1 MNQTKFGGIEI
12 LSDIIF
18 AVKYYLWTEGCQMN
32 FADSQRVAFT
42 LERMGFSPTA
52 LPEDANLIIL
62 NTCVIRQSA
71 EDKAYSR
78 LQSLKPIKK
87 RNPDLIINLM
97 GCLVGKQEPSFLK
110 KAFPTVDVFS
120 APSDLFPLIHYLNQR
135 EGKII
140 NEGKTDL
147 QSRWL
152 DGEGPL
158 PASMVGKAVT
168 AFVPVVL
175 GCSHACTYC
184 VIPSRRGA
192 ESSRPP
198 DEIIQ
203 EVQMLVKKGVRE
215 VTLLGQIVDR
225 YGKENPAY
233 PSLASL
239 LAQLNEI
246 SDLFRIRFLTSHP
259 NWLTDELM
267 EAVKNLPKVMPHIEV
282 PVQAGDDEILG
293 AMHRGYTN
301 QEYRRL
307 IGKIRLTIPTV
318 SIGTDIIVGFPGET
332 DEKFQKTVDLLSDI
346 RFDVV
351 HLARYSPRPGTV
363 SERTMTDNIPESV
376 KWERFRKLED
386 IQEKIAGE
394 IHANWLG
401 KNCEVLFEEKKKNRW
416 RGRSPQ
422 NDLVFV
428 EANQDLH
435 GLLKDVQIG
444 WAGPWSMIGILA

>member
-1 MNQTKFGGIEI
+1 
-12 LSDIIF
+12 
-18 AVKYYLWTEGCQMN
+18 
-32 FADSQRVAFT
+32 
-42 LERMGFSPTA
+42 
-52 LPEDANLIIL
+52 
-62 NTCVIRQSA
+62 
-71 EDKAYSR
+71 
-78 LQSLKPIKK
+78 
-87 RNPDLIINLM
+87 
-97 GCLVGKQEPSFLK
+97 
-110 KAFPTVDVFS
+110 
-120 APSDLFPLIHYLNQR
+120 
-135 EGKII
+135 
-140 NEGKTDL
+140 
-147 QSRWL
+147 
-152 DGEGPL
+152 
-158 PASMVGKAVT
+158 
-168 AFVPVVL
+168 
-175 GCSHACTYC
+175 
-184 VIPSRRGA
+184 
-192 ESSRPP
+192 
-198 DEIIQ
+198 
-203 EVQMLVKKGVRE
+203 
-215 VTLLGQIVDR
+215 
-225 YGKENPAY
+225 
-233 PSLASL
+233 
-239 LAQLNEI
+239 
-246 SDLFRIRFLTSHP
+246 LFRIRFLTSHP